1 MTEQNDFLKNYQK
14 FLKISSLSYMELF
27 GSLVLNYFR
36 AYEFHDNLQ
45 EQNFDNDAVAL
56 EVRIL
61 EYASAAVDV
70 DVDVGVEVD
79 VGVKSEIV
87 DFD

>member
-1 MTEQNDFLKNYQK
+1 
-14 FLKISSLSYMELF
+14 MELF
-27 GSLVLNYFR
+27 GLLVLNFFR
-36 AYEFHDNLQ
+36 AYGFHDNLQ

-61 EYASAAVDV
+61 EYASASAAVD
-70 DVDVGVEVD
+70 VEVD
-79 VGVKSEIV
+79 VGVKGEIV